1 MLHIGKRDVN
11 LGMRKRS
18 VERRLSLGPVS
29 IKLVIIVLLI
39 VFSFFYLSQSS
50 QSATRNYVISD
61 LQDQKEKTEAAK
73 AQLEVDGNRLKALS
87 LMQDKA
93 KEKGMEQ
100 ISQ

>member
-11 LGMRKRS
+11 LGIKKRS
-18 VERRLSLGPVS
+18 VGRRLSLGPVS
-29 IKLVIIVLLI
+29 IKLIIIVLLI

-61 LQDQKEKTEAAK
+61 LQDQKEKMEAAK

-87 LMQDKA
+87 LIQDKA